1 MIDMKLDSLGFAC
14 VAAVPQIESLRS
26 DNQKLRASVGPSGRA
41 AMADT
46 SLLFSLEQV
55 GAVRRKSASHCG
67 KCTPVLQQQQA
78 LLLLLAEQGAG
89 KLLRLAC

>member
-55 GAVRRKSASHCG
+55 GAGIKRVPHTVESAEHSSCSSSKG
-67 KCTPVLQQQQA
+67 QA
-78 LLLLLAEQGAG
+78 SF
-89 KLLRLAC
+89 